1 LDDEEVTMRLTKYG
15 HSCVRIERD
24 GAVLVIDPGEFSGR
38 EPLDGADA
46 VLVTHEHPDHVDVDA
61 VAEACEKNPSLR
73 VYAHPATASTLDRLG
88 AAVTT
93 VESGDAFEAAGFQV
107 SAWGGLH
114 AVNHPDIPRVANLG
128 YLVEG
133 EVYHPGDSFDPP
145 FGAEV
150 GTLFVP
156 ISAPWLK
163 LAEAIEFARA
173 VRPRRAYG
181 LHDGILNDR
190 GLKIVNTH
198 LGRLSGTDYAWLQP
212 GTTIN

>member
-1 LDDEEVTMRLTKYG
+1 LTKYG
-15 HSCVRIERD
+15 HSCVRVERD

-46 VLVTHEHPDHVDVDA
+46 VLVTHEHPDHIDVDA
-61 VAEACEKNPSLR
+61 VAEACEKNPALR
-73 VYAHPATASTLDRLG
+73 VYAHAGTASTLDRLG

-93 VESGDAFEAAGFQV
+93 VESGDSFQAAGFGV

-114 AVNHPDIPRVANLG
+114 AVNHPDIPRVPNLG

-133 EVYHPGDSFDPP
+133 EIYHPGDSFDPP

-163 LAEAIEFARA
+163 LAEAIEFTRA
-173 VRPRRAYG
+173 VRPRRAYA
-181 LHDGILNDR
+181 LHDGILNER

-198 LGRLSGTDYAWLQP
+198 LARLSGTDYAWLQP

>member
-1 LDDEEVTMRLTKYG
+1 MRLTKYG
-15 HSCVRIERD
+15 HSCVRIERG

-46 VLVTHEHPDHVDVDA
+46 VLVTHEHPDHVDVEA

-73 VYAHPATASTLDRLG
+73 VYAHPGTASTLDRLG

-93 VESGDAFEAAGFQV
+93 VESGDTFQAAGFAV

-114 AVNHPDIPRVANLG
+114 AVNHPEIPRVPNLG

-133 EVYHPGDSFDPP
+133 EIYHPGDSFDPP

-156 ISAPWLK
+156 VSAPWLK

-173 VRPRRAYG
+173 VRPRRAYA
-181 LHDGILNDR
+181 LHDGILNER

-198 LGRLSGTDYAWLQP
+198 LARLSGTDYAWLQP

>member
-1 LDDEEVTMRLTKYG
+1 LEVEEVTMRLTKYG
-15 HSCVRIERD
+15 HSCVRVERD

-46 VLVTHEHPDHVDVDA
+46 VLVTHEHPDHIDVDA
-61 VAEACEKNPSLR
+61 VAEACEKNPALR
-73 VYAHPATASTLDRLG
+73 VYAHAGTASTLDRLG

-93 VESGDAFEAAGFQV
+93 VESGDSFQAAGFGV

-114 AVNHPDIPRVANLG
+114 AVNHPDIPRVPNLG

-133 EVYHPGDSFDPP
+133 EIYHPGDSFDPP

-163 LAEAIEFARA
+163 LAEAIEFTRA
-173 VRPRRAYG
+173 VRPRRAYA
-181 LHDGILNDR
+181 LHDGILNER

-198 LGRLSGTDYAWLQP
+198 LARLSGTDYAWLQP